1 MRGTVSMGWIYLV
14 LAGVFEVGFT
24 TSMRYIDW
32 SLRPLPIIAFL
43 VFSTL
48 SFGLL
53 IVAMQTVPLGTAY
66 AVWTGI
72 GAAGTALIGIVWY
85 QEAAE
90 TLRIVFLTLLIASI
104 IGLKLVSAE

>member
-1 MRGTVSMGWIYLV
+1 MAWIYLL
-14 LAGVFEVGFT
+14 LAGLFEIAFT

-32 SLRPLPIIAFL
+32 TFRPWPIFWFL

-53 IVAMQTVPLGTAY
+53 LLATRSIPLGTAY

-72 GAAGTALIGIVWY
+72 GAAGTTMVGMLYYGEPAETIRVLLLMTLIGSIV
-85 QEAAE
+85 
-90 TLRIVFLTLLIASI
+90 
-104 IGLKLVSAE
+104 GLKLIAGG